1 MARPV
6 NPNKTKEVKLQV
18 PLPVYRQLEEIAA
31 QGFKGTTVPSVAM
44 SLIGDRIEALLKDK
58 ILERPKRQD

>member
-6 NPNKTKEVKLQV
+6 NPNKTKEVKVQV

-31 QGFKGTTVPSVAM
+31 KGFKGTTVPSVA
-44 SLIGDRIEALLKDK
+44 LALVGDRIEQLLKDQ
-58 ILERPKRQD
+58 ILKK